1 MRNLVISTLIT
12 LILVTATYILLGNYV
27 KQTVGDTPDYVEEFN
42 ETTQVLLARLDSLEA
57 ENAELRLENDGIF
70 QTLLIAE
77 RGLKTLENFTRQVE
91 ADYLSL
97 QDEFLLLQ
105 ADLILVKQDGVILK
119 NNTESKLTE
128 LMTNLALLQAKPS
141 EATPEPEKTEPLTVS
156 NEVNKIVSEPLAC
169 PKPIK
174 NKSFSYYIRNISLK
188 NSITFRIVY
197 DLEAGQP
204 FNVEFESN
212 PPTSVRRA
220 SLRYLNSLDFGQANA
235 ENCSIP
241 FRINV

>member
-141 EATPEPEKTEPLTVS
+141 EATPEPEKTEPLTIS

>member
-1 MRNLVISTLIT
+1 MKNLVISTLIT
-12 LILVTATYILLGNYV
+12 LVLVTATYILLGNYV

>member
-27 KQTVGDTPDYVEEFN
+27 KQTVSDTPDYVEEFN

-105 ADLILVKQDGVILK
+105 GDLILVKQDGVILK

-188 NSITFRIVY
+188 NSIAFRIVY

>member
-42 ETTQVLLARLDSLEA
+42 ETTQVLLARLNSLEA

-128 LMTNLALLQAKPS
+128 LMTNLALLQAKPL

-188 NSITFRIVY
+188 NSIAFRIVY

>member
-12 LILVTATYILLGNYV
+12 FILVTATYILLGNYV

-105 ADLILVKQDGVILK
+105 ADLIATQQEVVVLK
-119 NNTESKLTE
+119 NSTNSSLDE
-128 LMTNLALLQAKPS
+128 LMMNLALLQAKPS
-141 EATPEPEKTEPLTVS
+141 EATPEPEKAKPYTVS
-156 NEVNKIVSEPLAC
+156 NAVDKVVSEPLAC
-169 PKPIK
+169 PKPLK

-188 NSITFRIVY
+188 NSIAFRIVY

-212 PPTSVRRA
+212 PPTSIRRA

>member
-1 MRNLVISTLIT
+1 MKNLVISTLIT
-12 LILVTATYILLGNYV
+12 LVLVTATYILLGNYV
-27 KQTVGDTPDYVEEFN
+27 KHTVGNTPDYVEEFN

-141 EATPEPEKTEPLTVS
+141 EATPEPEKAKPYTVS
-156 NEVNKIVSEPLAC
+156 NAVDKVVSEPLAC

-188 NSITFRIVY
+188 NSIAFRIVY

-212 PPTSVRRA
+212 PPTSIRRA

>member
-57 ENAELRLENDGIF
+57 ENAELRLETDGIF